1 MNGRAATTIQT
12 LNSKT
17 RWSGLD
23 VVTCDRT
30 FICLMFIYPTLSA
43 SLGQN
48 PAALTALTK
57 C

>member
-48 PAALTALTK
+48 PAELTALTK